1 MSGARLN
8 GWLRGWYACA
18 IAAAFSG
25 ACAATGGDGAGARG
39 SAAGS
44 SASPAGGAAT
54 SPVTSA
60 GSCSV
65 GSNPCYCPDGQRSGT
80 QTCDARHQLS
90 ACQCAVSAAAAQQQ
104 QQQGVQ
110 GDPKRVCSQLVGQS
124 NCDARSYASPQLPS
138 SVLFVVDRSGSM
150 SCNTPPT
157 QSVDSCEADPKRL
170 DPSKP
175 SKWEITIGALDEAFA
190 GLKGSAAAV
199 GLSMFSTDG
208 FCGVDSTPIVGL
220 DAVTTAHLGALS
232 DAMHSNQP
240 AGGTPIVGSLISAYH
255 HLHEELH
262 AAGNRYVVLITD
274 GAESCGT
281 LGDESNKADL
291 SAARDR
297 LLQME
302 VQKARDANIRTF
314 VVGSPGSEN
323 ARGFLSELAFRG
335 GTARSPSCVHGDPNA
350 ANGDCHYDL
359 TTQQDFAAVLRS
371 TLGQIS
377 GQARGC
383 EFQTPGGGS
392 SMLNVQVSSHGGS
405 PMCFNM
411 DPRPCDGGANGWQ
424 FPKASDGTPD
434 TSRVVLCGPACDMIK
449 QDPTS
454 IVDVILGCVVLQ

>member
-1 MSGARLN
+1 MRQARSN
-8 GWLRGWYACA
+8 GMPLRAA
-18 IAAAFSG
+18 IAVAHLVALAALSG
-25 ACAATGGDGAGARG
+25 ACSAASVDTPRAGP
-39 SAAGS
+39 AAGS
-44 SASPAGGAAT
+44 GGSIGMGAPTTPPANPPAL
-54 SPVTSA
+54 
-60 GSCSV
+60 CSV
-65 GSNPCYCPDGQRSGT
+65 GANPCYCPDGQRSGT
-80 QTCDARHQLS
+80 QTCDARHELS
-90 ACQCAVSAAAAQQQ
+90 ACQCAVSAASTV
-104 QQQGVQ
+104 QQGVQ
-110 GDPKRVCSQLVGQS
+110 GDPKRVCSQLVGKS

-138 SVLFVVDRSGSM
+138 SMLFVVDRSGSM
-150 SCNTPPT
+150 SCNPPPT
-157 QSVDSCEADPKRL
+157 QTVESCNANPQRA

-175 SKWEITIGALDEAFA
+175 SKWEITIGALDGAFA

-220 DAVTTAHLGALS
+220 DAISTTHLGALS
-232 DAMHSNQP
+232 DAMHENQP

-274 GAESCGT
+274 GEESCGT
-281 LGDESNKADL
+281 LGDEHNTADL
-291 SAARDR
+291 AAARNR
-297 LLQME
+297 LLQTE

-335 GTARSPSCVHGDPNA
+335 GTARNASCTHGDPA
-350 ANGDCHYDL
+350 AATGDCHYDL
-359 TTQQDFAAVLRS
+359 TTQQDFAAVLRT

-383 EFQTPGGGS
+383 EFQSPGGS
-392 SMLNVQVSSHGGS
+392 SMINVQVSSNGGA
-405 PMCFNM
+405 PQCFNM
-411 DPRPCDGGANGWQ
+411 DPKPCDGGANGWQ
-424 FPKASDGTPD
+424 FPKLNDGTPD

-454 IVDVILGCVVLQ
+454 VVDVILGCIVLQ